1 MARKTTTS
9 PHNISSNIFHAPMTA
24 RIEGGGHG
32 GEPYLPRGPGGGGGA
47 LNQGQAPAS
56 SGAVPLEHEVDDKQV
71 HEHVSEGVMR
81 LSSGSGGSG
90 GGGSRSSSSG
100 SSGGSG
106 SRSDSGSSS
115 GGGGSRSGGSGSKGG
130 GSRSGGGSRGGGSR
144 SGSGSKG
151 RGSRGG
157 GSRGTTN
164 YDDDDDSV
172 LDVLDYDDSSAG
184 ARGGAWKT
192 GVAAT
197 FLAVASLLYI

>member
-1 MARKTTTS
+1 MA
-9 PHNISSNIFHAPMTA
+9 
-24 RIEGGGHG
+24 
-32 GEPYLPRGPGGGGGA
+32 LPTRRRRPGA
-47 LNQGQAPAS
+47 LLLLLLVGLVALAASFSCAHAVRLPAALQDGDTEAAGHQGQAAPAG

-71 HEHVSEGVMR
+71 SEGVML

-106 SRSDSGSSS
+106 SRSGSGSSS
-115 GGGGSRSGGSGSKGG
+115 GGSRSGGSGSKGG

-144 SGSGSKG
+144 SG
-151 RGSRGG
+151 G

-164 YDDDDDSV
+164 YDDDDSV

-197 FLAVASLLYI
+197 VLAVAWLL

>member
-1 MARKTTTS
+1 MEIRRKGKG
-9 PHNISSNIFHAPMTA
+9 
-24 RIEGGGHG
+24 RGRCGVRGRRGEGRGGD
-32 GEPYLPRGPGGGGGA
+32 

-90 GGGSRSSSSG
+90 GEGSRSSSSG

-106 SRSDSGSSS
+106 SRFDSGSSS

-151 RGSRGG
+151 GGSRSGGGSRGG

-164 YDDDDDSV
+164 YDDDDSV